1 MSDLIERV
9 DKALD
14 ALRHLSYAEE
24 QLEHAIRRA
33 EDEGKEVSVLQGDK
47 DLGSAPVER
56 DEKVLPGVRKLPLVR
71 RECNDEMGGD
81 FKMESAKELHI
92 EALVSEE
99 LDRILAKHGLFHTDH
114 EAWAVI
120 MEELEETG
128 DELHIM
134 EEWWGM
140 FWKRIRCDDTDNT
153 DVMDSIEKH
162 GIELIKEAVQVVA
175 CARKWK
181 QGHLK
186 DWVESKAVKV

>member
-9 DKALD
+9 DKALN
-14 ALRHLSYAEE
+14 ALRHMSYAEE

-33 EDEGKEVSVLQGDK
+33 NNEGKEVPVLQGDK
-47 DLGSAPVER
+47 DLGSAQVER
-56 DEKVLPGVRKLPLVR
+56 DKEVLPGVRTVPLVR
-71 RECNDEMGGD
+71 AGCSDEEGSD
-81 FKMESAKELHI
+81 DQMELAKELHI
-92 EALVSEE
+92 EALVEEE

-120 MEELEETG
+120 KEELEEVQEDYLQAKTW
-128 DELHIM
+128 HNV
-134 EEWWGM
+134 WWQ
-140 FWKRIRCDDTDNT
+140 RIRTDDIDNL
-153 DVMDSIEKH
+153 DVIDEIEKNAV
-162 GIELIKEAVQVVA
+162 EAIKELVQVVA